1 MRARYPDRT
10 GTVERAGE
18 TLHYEVYE
26 NAGPTVLL
34 APTWQIVHSR
44 HWKMQIPYLARH
56 LRVVTFDPVGNGLSS
71 RSMDSERYDAREV
84 LDDTI
89 AVLDATST
97 PTCTAVGLS
106 RGGGW
111 VLSLAALHPERVDA
125 VVAIAAAHEWGLAHM
140 SPSTSKDP
148 RWGMFDPDFW
158 RTDWRSFVEFFFA
171 EACSDPRSTKLW
183 DDTVGW
189 SLETTGDVIAQ
200 TIDPRPL
207 EPVEHERA
215 VRAIEVPVLLIHG
228 TGDRIVSAGSSRVL
242 QEMIPHA
249 EMLTIDGAGHLPN
262 VRQPVVVNRAVLDFV
277 DRVHRTARINTAVH
291 VGHGRPRRALY
302 LSSPIGLGHARRD
315 LAIAREIRALHPDV
329 VVDWLAQDPVTRV
342 LEASGESIHPASQLL
357 ANESAHLEAES
368 GEHDLAAFQ
377 ALRDMDEIQVAN
389 FMVIDEV
396 VEEGHYDLV
405 VGDEAWELDH
415 HLHENPGMKKTAY
428 AWMTDF
434 VGYLPMPERGER
446 EALVAADY
454 NAEMIEQV
462 ARYGRI
468 RDASIFVGN
477 PEDIVPGTFGDGLP
491 GIREWTEAN
500 FDFAGYVTGFD
511 PSALGDRAEVRRELG
526 YHDDEPLCIVS
537 VGGSAVGA
545 DLLRRVARAFPA
557 ARRSIDGL
565 RMIIVTGPRI
575 DPSELPSIEGVE
587 YRSYVHELY
596 RHLAVA
602 DVAVVQGGLTT
613 TMELT
618 ACKVPFIYV
627 PLRNHFEQNFHVRA
641 RLDRYRAGTYLPYE
655 DLTEDHLATLL
666 ADEIGKPVDY
676 VSVETDGAARAAAR
690 LAQLL

>member
-1 MRARYPDRT
+1 MRARYPDKD

-18 TLHYEVYE
+18 SLHYEVYDHE
-26 NAGPTVLL
+26 GPTLLL
-34 APTWQIVHSR
+34 APTWQIIHSR

-56 LRVVTFDPVGNGLSS
+56 FRVVTFDPVGNGGSS
-71 RSMDSERYDAREV
+71 RSLDRARYGAREV
-84 LDDTI
+84 LEDTV
-89 AVLDATST
+89 AVLDATATS
-97 PTCTAVGLS
+97 TCTAIGLS

-111 VLSLAALHPERVDA
+111 ALSLAALYPQRVDA
-125 VVAIAAAHEWGLAHM
+125 VVAIAAGHDWGVAR
-140 SPSTSKDP
+140 SRDDP
-148 RWGMFDPDFW
+148 RWDMYDPDYW
-158 RTDWRSFVEFFFA
+158 RTDWRGFVEFFFA

-183 DDTVGW
+183 EDTVGW

-200 TIDPRPL
+200 THGAPRL
-207 EPVEHERA
+207 DLDEHERA
-215 VRAIEVPVLLIHG
+215 VRAIDVPVLLIHG
-228 TGDRIVSAGSSRVL
+228 TGDRIVPAESSQVL
-242 QEMIPHA
+242 REMLPHA
-249 EMLTIDGAGHLPN
+249 EMVTLDGAGHLPTA
-262 VRQPVVVNRAVLDFV
+262 RHPVAVNRAIHDFV
-277 DRVHRTARINTAVH
+277 DRVHGTVRLDTAMH
-291 VGHGRPRRALY
+291 VGHGRPKRALY
-302 LSSPIGLGHARRD
+302 ISSPIGLGHARRD
-315 LAIAREIRALHPDV
+315 LAIAGELRAARPDV
-329 VVDWLAQDPVTRV
+329 VIDWLAQDPVTRV
-342 LEASGESIHPASQLL
+342 LEASGEVIHPASQLL
-357 ANESAHLEAES
+357 ANESAHIEAES

-377 ALRDMDEIQVAN
+377 ALRDMDEIQLAN

-396 VEEGHYDLV
+396 VSKGQYDLV
-405 VGDEAWELDH
+405 IGDEAWELDYQ
-415 HLHENPGMKKTAY
+415 LHENPGLKKAAY

-434 VGYLPMPERGER
+434 VGYLPMPQRGER
-446 EALVAADY
+446 EAVVAADY

-468 RDASIFVGN
+468 RDAAIFVGN
-477 PEDIVPGTFGDGLP
+477 PEDIVPGTFGPGLP

-526 YHDDEPLCIVS
+526 YHEDERICIVS

-557 ARRSIDGL
+557 ARRNIDGL
-565 RMIIVTGPRI
+565 RMIMVTGPRI
-575 DPSELPSIEGVE
+575 DPSELPSVEGVE

-641 RLDRYRAGTYLPYE
+641 RLNQYRAGTFLPYE
-655 DLTEDHLATLL
+655 DLDEDNLAALL
-666 ADEIGKPVDY
+666 AGEVGRQVDY

-690 LAQLL
+690 LARLL